1 MKDKEKLPRIDR
13 NIEMSLFHVYEHV
26 LYSSYLKDFPFP
38 LCDMY
43 CFYLLIEKY
52 ITLKTSIPNGFQMA
66 QHVILYIEQ
75 YYPKVREQLRWLA
88 FARLQKKDI
97 VADALFVIN
106 RLDYLL
112 AGEN

>member
-1 MKDKEKLPRIDR
+1 MKKEEKLPRIDR
-13 NIEMSLFHVYEHV
+13 NIEMSLFNVYEHA
-26 LYSSYLKDFPFP
+26 LHLEDYPFP

-52 ITLKTSIPNGFQMA
+52 ITLKTSVPNGFCMA
-66 QHVILYIEQ
+66 QNVIFYIEQ
-75 YYPKVREQLRWLA
+75 YYPRVREQLVWLA

-97 VADALFVIN
+97 MTDALFVIN